1 MKKIFYVFLIFIN
14 FVLAQDQSKIILD
27 KVKSNFD
34 LINDYSVEVIGKIQ
48 IPKAEIPDIKAKIYY
63 KKPDKFHIESEGFS
77 ILPKR
82 IINFDPQSLFGSNF
96 KSLLMGEKEID
107 GKKHFEIKII
117 PDDSLNPNSLITV
130 YVDSKNFTV
139 RKIILSGT
147 GVKKIESDLFFKLI
161 DNKFWMPEKIET
173 TFEFNLFRFPR
184 FKKMNKELNNQSNLP
199 QQGVI
204 SLIYSNYVINNGIDD
219 KIFKNK

>member
-14 FVLAQDQSKIILD
+14 FVLAQDQSRIILD

-34 LINDYSVEVIGKIQ
+34 LINDYSVEVIVKIK
-48 IPKAEIPDIKAKIYY
+48 IPEAEIPDIKAKIYF
-63 KKPDKFHIESEGFS
+63 KKPDKFHIESEGFT

-82 IINFDPQSLFGSNF
+82 IINFNPQSLFGSNF
-96 KSLLMGEKEID
+96 KSLLTGKKEID
-107 GKKHFEIKII
+107 GEKHFEIKVI
-117 PDDSLNPNSLITV
+117 PDDSLYPNSLITV
-130 YVDSKNFTV
+130 YVNSKNFTI
-139 RKIILSGT
+139 RKIILGGT
-147 GVKKIESDLFFKLI
+147 SVKNIESDLFFKLI

-173 TFEFNLFRFPR
+173 IFEFDLLHFPR

-204 SLIYSNYVINNGIDD
+204 SLTYLNYVINKGINDE
-219 KIFKNK
+219 IFKNK